1 MRCFYQFFAILSLLF
16 IACLDEEQKIAIG
29 SDEVY
34 SYEDFFD
41 FALGEDAVDFAR
53 VVDDPKKFDL
63 EAIGTFKAK
72 HISYREIVFFN
83 FDKDSLPVFDADA
96 LKEVFPRERFYALT
110 YDNGLTAVFKFS
122 SVKLQ
127 GNTIK
132 INNNLKWHSLGP
144 KNTQRDQQVKLW
156 SFTYSPEDE
165 GKVRMCFVGDSQFH
179 FQEAQDLK
187 RSLDVAFGRDLKFV
201 GKHLD
206 NNGYRFH
213 AYNQYTLYD
222 LKRSLDEIPESDYF
236 LVNIGTN
243 EWKKPVAEKVASLE
257 DQIGKLHKKYP
268 AAKILVHTIMPPST
282 LQRDQ
287 AERLLWV
294 KEYNGGIRNFVN
306 ALNSEKIKLID
317 LEEQFQPANDLKWFN
332 NDGVHLSALFYSK
345 YQQLISSYLAA
356 DSKLSEA
363 FTGVTEDFESFPLT
377 DKLAFH
383 NNSNTTAAGYYK
395 LVEANAG
402 MALRAELQPTVNLKA
417 PHRSEMT
424 MYLDPYYQDD
434 KMAIAIDFMVP
445 NNWQL
450 DSDNVDNQRRVM
462 ILQIHSKPEEGQTW
476 EYYQKNLP
484 FNRPAIALYITTRA
498 DGIYAELYYGL
509 NGKPGTEFADRKWA
523 RVASIPLELDKWNT
537 FNLKY
542 KLAFDDSGFLEAS
555 LNDIPMI
562 TGSVNGRAYGA
573 NMHNKAKPYLKFGQ
587 YRYWADSNTH
597 QVLFDNLKVGNRE
610 IVGLD

>member
-1 MRCFYQFFAILSLLF
+1 
-16 IACLDEEQKIAIG
+16 
-29 SDEVY
+29 
-34 SYEDFFD
+34 
-41 FALGEDAVDFAR
+41 
-53 VVDDPKKFDL
+53 
-63 EAIGTFKAK
+63 
-72 HISYREIVFFN
+72 
-83 FDKDSLPVFDADA
+83 
-96 LKEVFPRERFYALT
+96 
-110 YDNGLTAVFKFS
+110 
-122 SVKLQ
+122 
-127 GNTIK
+127 
-132 INNNLKWHSLGP
+132 
-144 KNTQRDQQVKLW
+144 
-156 SFTYSPEDE
+156 
-165 GKVRMCFVGDSQFH
+165 
-179 FQEAQDLK
+179 
-187 RSLDVAFGRDLKFV
+187 
-201 GKHLD
+201 
-206 NNGYRFH
+206 
-213 AYNQYTLYD
+213 
-222 LKRSLDEIPESDYF
+222 
-236 LVNIGTN
+236 
-243 EWKKPVAEKVASLE
+243 
-257 DQIGKLHKKYP
+257 
-268 AAKILVHTIMPPST
+268 MPPST

-317 LEEQFQPANDLKWFN
+317 LEEQFKPANDLKWFN

-345 YQQLISSYLAA
+345 YQQLLSSYLAA

-445 NNWQL
+445 KNWQL

-509 NGKPGTEFADRKWA
+509 NGKPDTEFADRKWA

-562 TGSVNGRAYGA
+562 TGSENGRAYGA

-597 QVLFDNLKVGNRE
+597 QVFFDNLKVGNRE